1 MRKFFLVFLLA
12 GISLIGFTQANTFVS
27 NTATS
32 FTLDQPCLPIPSG
45 TYTIQLQYFDSGN
58 GNWVPPTL
66 DTYITYTNV
75 QVTTNPGST
84 VVYDFSSAS
93 PSANFPTN
101 PELNQS
107 QGTFYVLSGSTIIG
121 RMNWDLDQLNCPALP
136 VTLTSWNATVPIVD
150 GYKQIHFTWST
161 ASESNSCYY
170 SIEWAPITNQVWQAG
185 ICRVSAAGNS
195 SWNINYSFD
204 WLYPQAVDYLFR
216 LKMVDIDGT
225 VKYSTIIR
233 RPISNCT
240 SSNCLRSA
248 PNCSVTINGP
258 NQVCFSTSA
267 SYTLSALN
275 DRGIA
280 WSTSSSLASVQD
292 GFSCT
297 DNGARLNAGSSPGSV
312 ILSAKISGCSN
323 TVTKTIQIGTG
334 FTMNVD
340 KVLGYYSRYTFYVTD
355 QSGTSLYCDWYK
367 NGSYIGSHYSQ
378 NATVFQGADCDE
390 YVAKYNGP
398 CGLQEAYATACYEEP
413 APCDPATFYTVS
425 PIPANNVMTISPN
438 FLPPPCDQAYAAK
451 SSEVYTL
458 QIYDMYGNLKKEK
471 RNVSLKSKYQL
482 NVSDLSDGNYILY
495 FIDSKNNRITRQIK
509 IQRN

>member
-1 MRKFFLVFLLA
+1 MKQNLTRFSLSALLLA
-12 GISLIGFTQANTFVS
+12 IGLVSFAQISNDATIIFIQNPSASGCPSPAAGNYTLSITYLDLNTGTITPTTNYPAIVS
-27 NTATS
+27 Y
-32 FTLDQPCLPIPSG
+32 SG
-45 TYTIQLQYFDSGN
+45 T
-58 GNWVPPTL
+58 TL
-66 DTYITYTNV
+66 VITA
-75 QVTTNPGST
+75 ST
-84 VVYDFSSAS
+84 
-93 PSANFPTN
+93 ANFPTGSSAGYD
-101 PELNQS
+101 LS
-107 QGTFYVLSGSTIIG
+107 QTTGSFSIGTSGTYFFDNG
-121 RMNWDLDQLNCPALP
+121 QVNCSALP
-136 VTLTSWNATVPIVD
+136 VTLTSWDATVSLVG
-150 GYKQIHFTWST
+150 GYKQLHFTWST

-185 ICRVSAAGNS
+185 ICRVPAAGNS

-258 NQVCFSTSA
+258 NLVCLSTSA
-267 SYTLSALN
+267 AYTLSSLN

>member
-1 MRKFFLVFLLA
+1 MKQNLTRLSLSLL
-12 GISLIGFTQANTFVS
+12 LMVIGL
-27 NTATS
+27 TS
-32 FTLDQPCLPIPSG
+32 FAQISNNATTIFLQNPSASGCPSPAAGNYTLSITYLDLNTGTITPTTNYPAIVSYSG
-45 TYTIQLQYFDSGN
+45 T
-58 GNWVPPTL
+58 TL
-66 DTYITYTNV
+66 VITA
-75 QVTTNPGST
+75 ST
-84 VVYDFSSAS
+84 
-93 PSANFPTN
+93 ANFPTGSSAGYD
-101 PELNQS
+101 LS
-107 QGTFYVLSGSTIIG
+107 QTTGSFSIGTSGTYFFDNG
-121 RMNWDLDQLNCPALP
+121 QVNCSALP
-136 VTLTSWNATVPIVD
+136 VTLTSWDATVSLVG
-150 GYKQIHFTWST
+150 GYKQLHFTWST

-185 ICRVSAAGNS
+185 ICRVPAAGNS

-233 RPISNCT
+233 RPISNCS

-258 NQVCFSTSA
+258 NLVCLSTSA
-267 SYTLSALN
+267 AYTLSSLN

-297 DNGARLNAGSSPGSV
+297 DNGARLNAGSYTGSV

>member
-1 MRKFFLVFLLA
+1 MKQNLTRLSLSLL
-12 GISLIGFTQANTFVS
+12 LMVIGL
-27 NTATS
+27 TS
-32 FTLDQPCLPIPSG
+32 FAQISNNATTIFLQNPSASGCPSPAAGNYTLSISYLDLNTGTITPVANYPAIVSYSG
-45 TYTIQLQYFDSGN
+45 T
-58 GNWVPPTL
+58 TL
-66 DTYITYTNV
+66 VITA
-75 QVTTNPGST
+75 ST
-84 VVYDFSSAS
+84 
-93 PSANFPTN
+93 ANFPTGSSAGYD
-101 PELNQS
+101 LS
-107 QGTFYVLSGSTIIG
+107 QTTGSFSIGTSGTYFFDNG
-121 RMNWDLDQLNCPALP
+121 QVNCSALP

-185 ICRVSAAGNS
+185 ICRVPAAGNS
-195 SWNINYSFD
+195 SSNINYSFD

-233 RPISNCT
+233 RPISNCS

-258 NQVCFSTSA
+258 NLVCLSTSA
-267 SYTLSALN
+267 AYTLSSLN

-297 DNGARLNAGSSPGSV
+297 DNGARLNAGSSAGSV

>member
-1 MRKFFLVFLLA
+1 MKQDLTRLSLSLLLMVIGLNSFAQISNNATTIFLQNPSASGCPSPAA
-12 GISLIGFTQANTFVS
+12 GNYTLSITYLDLNTGTITPTTNYPAIVS
-27 NTATS
+27 Y
-32 FTLDQPCLPIPSG
+32 SG
-45 TYTIQLQYFDSGN
+45 T
-58 GNWVPPTL
+58 TL
-66 DTYITYTNV
+66 VITA
-75 QVTTNPGST
+75 ST
-84 VVYDFSSAS
+84 
-93 PSANFPTN
+93 ANFPTGSSAGYD
-101 PELNQS
+101 LS
-107 QGTFYVLSGSTIIG
+107 QTTGSFSIGTSGTYFFDNG
-121 RMNWDLDQLNCPALP
+121 QVNCSALP
-136 VTLTSWNATVPIVD
+136 VTLTSWDATVSLVG
-150 GYKQIHFTWST
+150 GYKQLHFTWST

-185 ICRVSAAGNS
+185 ICRVPAAGNS

-258 NQVCFSTSA
+258 NLVCLSNSA
-267 SYTLSALN
+267 NYTLSSLN

-297 DNGARLNAGSSPGSV
+297 DNGARLNAGSYTGSV

-458 QIYDMYGNLKKEK
+458 QVYDMYGNLKKEK

>member
-1 MRKFFLVFLLA
+1 MKQNLTRLSLSLL
-12 GISLIGFTQANTFVS
+12 LMVIGL
-27 NTATS
+27 TS
-32 FTLDQPCLPIPSG
+32 FAQISNNATTIFLQNPSASGCPSPAAGNYTLSISYLDLNTGTITPVANYPAIVSYSG
-45 TYTIQLQYFDSGN
+45 T
-58 GNWVPPTL
+58 TL
-66 DTYITYTNV
+66 VITA
-75 QVTTNPGST
+75 ST
-84 VVYDFSSAS
+84 
-93 PSANFPTN
+93 ANFPTGSSAGYD
-101 PELNQS
+101 LS
-107 QGTFYVLSGSTIIG
+107 QTTGSFSIGTSGTYFFDNG
-121 RMNWDLDQLNCPALP
+121 QVNCSALP
-136 VTLTSWNATVPIVD
+136 VTLTSWDATVSLVG
-150 GYKQIHFTWST
+150 GYKQLHFTWST

-185 ICRVSAAGNS
+185 ICRVPAAGNS

-233 RPISNCT
+233 RPISNCS
-240 SSNCLRSA
+240 SSNCLRSE

-258 NQVCFSTSA
+258 NLVCLSTSA
-267 SYTLSALN
+267 AYTLSSLN

-297 DNGARLNAGSSPGSV
+297 DNGARLNAGSYTGSV

>member
-1 MRKFFLVFLLA
+1 MKQNLTRLSLSAWLMVIGLASFAQISNNATTIFLQNPSASGCPSPAA
-12 GISLIGFTQANTFVS
+12 GNYTLSISYLDLNTGTITPVANYPAIVS
-27 NTATS
+27 Y
-32 FTLDQPCLPIPSG
+32 SG
-45 TYTIQLQYFDSGN
+45 T
-58 GNWVPPTL
+58 TL
-66 DTYITYTNV
+66 VITA
-75 QVTTNPGST
+75 ST
-84 VVYDFSSAS
+84 
-93 PSANFPTN
+93 ANFPTVSSAGYD
-101 PELNQS
+101 LS
-107 QGTFYVLSGSTIIG
+107 QTTGSLSIGTSGTYFFDNG
-121 RMNWDLDQLNCPALP
+121 QVNCSALP
-136 VTLTSWNATVPIVD
+136 VTLTSWAATVSVVD
-150 GYKQIHFTWST
+150 GYKQLHFTWST

-185 ICRVSAAGNS
+185 ICRVPAAGNS

-258 NQVCFSTSA
+258 NLVCLSTSA
-267 SYTLSALN
+267 AYTLSSLN

>member
-1 MRKFFLVFLLA
+1 MKQDLTRLSLSAWLMVIGLASFAQISNNATTIFL
-12 GISLIGFTQANTFVS
+12 QN
-27 NTATS
+27 
-32 FTLDQPCLPIPSG
+32 PSG
-45 TYTIQLQYFDSGN
+45 SGCPSPAGGNYTLSISYLDLNTGTITPVANYPAIVSYSGT
-58 GNWVPPTL
+58 TL
-66 DTYITYTNV
+66 VITA
-75 QVTTNPGST
+75 ST
-84 VVYDFSSAS
+84 
-93 PSANFPTN
+93 ANFPTVSSAGYD
-101 PELNQS
+101 LS
-107 QGTFYVLSGSTIIG
+107 QTTGSLSIGTSGTYFFDNG
-121 RMNWDLDQLNCPALP
+121 QVNCSALP
-136 VTLTSWNATVPIVD
+136 VTLTSWAATVSVVD
-150 GYKQIHFTWST
+150 GYKQLHFTWST

-185 ICRVSAAGNS
+185 ICRVPAAGNS

-233 RPISNCT
+233 RTISNCS

-258 NQVCFSTSA
+258 NLVCLSTSA
-267 SYTLSALN
+267 AYTLSSLN

-297 DNGARLNAGSSPGSV
+297 DNGARLNAGSYTGSV